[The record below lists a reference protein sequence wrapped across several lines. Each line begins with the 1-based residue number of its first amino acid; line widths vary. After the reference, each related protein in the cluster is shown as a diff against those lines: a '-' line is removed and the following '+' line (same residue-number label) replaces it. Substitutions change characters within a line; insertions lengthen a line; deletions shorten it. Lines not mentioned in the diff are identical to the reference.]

1 MIIYISDRYL
11 DFFME
16 RFLKEIV
23 GKKIFDVVLNF
34 CLKVKEVVDVMKK
47 NIEL

>member
-23 GKKIFDVVLNF
+23 GKNIVDVVLNF
-34 CLKVKEVVDVMKK
+34 CLKSKKVVNVMIK
-47 NIEL
+47 NIKV

>member
-34 CLKVKEVVDVMKK
+34 CLKVEKVVDVMKK

>member
-1 MIIYISDRYL
+1 MIIYISDL
-11 DFFME
+11 KVFME

-23 GKKIFDVVLNF
+23 GKDIFDVVLNF
-34 CLKVKEVVDVMKK
+34 CLKVKKVVDVMKK